1 LGVLIIA
8 TFKRHPSSFWIGLLL
23 ILMLAAAL
31 RLLSY
36 SFSLPFID
44 NVDESDYYLAGL
56 EWRGSFDSR
65 GYFAVTPPAY
75 IALQAGLQ
83 PILESMG
90 IRDLAATTQVMRF
103 LSVVVNLVTL
113 ILIAL
118 TARLAAGDLAGWVA
132 GAAWGI
138 APTVLENGVYALPDP
153 WVYFLCAM
161 ALWLAAEALVN
172 PKRQWWC
179 IGSVAVALLAIAM
192 KYPAAP
198 ALAPGVVVALVITI
212 RDRRKGLTYLALQMA
227 LIVATGLWF
236 LLVYKIDFAN
246 LPREGAVV
254 QSQGVANLFNLSRL
268 ANNLY
273 YTVFPLN
280 PIAFGLIVLLG
291 IAAFVF
297 LRERRLSRLQLG
309 VAGLALLMAVTI
321 PWLASMFNEVN
332 IDKIR
337 YVLPATAAV
346 CVLMGVALAQVAKA
360 VPKRWAYGGGAWV
373 VLPLIAQVF
382 IPQLAQDWRL
392 VQNRHLPDRRVQLRQ
407 WFDANLEPG
416 TVIVDQDNHMTFN
429 GIYGGIPYKNWVDW
443 WVSDNIMEYP
453 LDEWRDQRGM
463 SYAVI
468 SKGQIEQMN
477 TSAEGRD
484 YLAGMLHLRDFFT
497 GGMRGPEMAIYR
509 LRRMQIETRFTFGD
523 TIRLVGYDYND
534 KTAKPGDVLT
544 LHFYWQ
550 AMTMPT
556 DNYSL
561 FIHVVPEDE
570 YTILAQGDGAPASPD
585 RPTLLW
591 SDPGETLISLAFD
604 IALPPDLPAGEYRVM
619 IGLYNYLDGARLP
632 IKDENGVDL
641 GDALELMRI
650 HID

>member
-1 LGVLIIA
+1 MRRL
-8 TFKRHPSSFWIGLLL
+8 SSFWIGLLI
-23 ILMLAAAL
+23 ILALAAAM

-56 EWRGSFDSR
+56 EWRGLFDSR

-83 PILESMG
+83 PLLESMA

-103 LSVVVNLVTL
+103 LTVIVNLGTL
-113 ILIAL
+113 VLIAL
-118 TARLAAGDLAGWVA
+118 IARLAGGDLAGLIA

-138 APTVLENGVYALPDP
+138 APLVLENGVYALPDP
-153 WVYFLCAM
+153 WVYFLCAL

-179 IGSVAVALLAIAM
+179 IGSVVAALLAIAM

-198 ALAPGVVVALVITI
+198 VLAPGVIVALVVAIQN
-212 RDRRKGLTYLALQMA
+212 RRKGLTYLAIQIA
-227 LIVATGLWF
+227 LIVVTGLWF

-246 LPREGAVV
+246 LPREGALV
-254 QSQGVANLFNLSRL
+254 QSQGIANLFNLSRL

-273 YTVFPLN
+273 YTVFPLS
-280 PIAFGLIVLLG
+280 PIAFGVIAILG
-291 IAAFVF
+291 IVAFVSV
-297 LRERRLSRLQLG
+297 RERRLSRIQLG
-309 VAGLALLMAVTI
+309 VVGLTLLMAFTI
-321 PWLASMFNEVN
+321 PWLANMFNEVSTN
-332 IDKIR
+332 KIR
-337 YVLPATAAV
+337 YVLPATTAV
-346 CVLMGVALAQVAKA
+346 CVLMGVALAQIAKV
-360 VPKRWAYGGGAWV
+360 VPKRWAYASGAWV
-373 VLPLIAQVF
+373 ALPLIVLVF
-382 IPQLAQDWRL
+382 IPQLAQDWRFI
-392 VQNRHLPDRRVQLRQ
+392 QDRRLPDRRVELRQ

-453 LDEWRDQRGM
+453 LEEWRDQRGM

-484 YLAGMLHLRDFFT
+484 YLARMLHLRDFFT
-497 GGMRGPEMAIYR
+497 GGMRGPQMAIYQ
-509 LRRMQIETRFTFGD
+509 LWRMQTKTQFTFGD
-523 TIRLVGYDYND
+523 NIRLVGYDRSSE
-534 KTAKPGDVLT
+534 TAKPGDVLT
-544 LHFYWQ
+544 LRFYWQ
-550 AMTMPT
+550 VMAAPT

-561 FIHVVPEDE
+561 FIHVVPQAE
-570 YTILAQGDGAPASPD
+570 YNVLAQGDGAPASLD
-585 RPTLLW
+585 RPTLSW
-591 SDPGETLISLAFD
+591 DDPSETLISPAFD
-604 IALPPDLPAGEYRVM
+604 IVLPSDFPTGEYRVM
-619 IGLYNYLDGARLP
+619 IGLYNYVDGGRLP
-632 IKDENGVDL
+632 IKDENGDDL
-641 GDALELMRI
+641 GDALELTRLRI
-650 HID
+650 D